1 MTITARSLA
10 SLTALGSAA
19 LIAAV
24 LTSAL
29 PAQAAPLP
37 PRCLTNNLE
46 TSLEHPVSQLGNAG
60 AVLVEGNRG
69 TAACTIRGYP
79 KLGLTRHGHHL
90 RSTTTDGPTYFQPDP
105 GASVIVLAPHATAT
119 AYVGYG
125 TVSGSGNVTASRLT
139 VRIDGARWHHSV
151 PLPGGPLS
159 ITNGHLSV
167 TAWQMAREG

>member
-1 MTITARSLA
+1 MTTARI
-10 SLTALGSAA
+10 LTTLTGAA
-19 LIAAV
+19 LIAASV
-24 LTSAL
+24 TAAAIPASAS
-29 PAQAAPLP
+29 ATP
-37 PRCLTNNLE
+37 PRCSAYHLVTALE
-46 TSLEHPVSQLGNAG
+46 DPVATGGNTG
-60 AVLVEGNRG
+60 AVLVAGNNG
-69 TAACTIRGYP
+69 KAACTIRGYP
-79 KLGLTRHGHHL
+79 KLGLTRHGAHVP
-90 RSTTTDGPTYFQPDP
+90 STTTDGPTYFQSDP
-105 GASVIVLAPHATAT
+105 GPSVIVLQPHATAT